1 MQDGCRILESGKSG
15 KMAKIYQHH
24 KFPPCLGFPSMGE
37 RMRRILHTF
46 SDITRYKFVKAMLW
60 GRINCRGACIAVGGR
75 WQLPLC
81 YFFVKYPVLGL
92 AIETSSLFALYFTA
106 PLRFVQL

>member
-1 MQDGCRILESGKSG
+1 M
-15 KMAKIYQHH
+15 
-24 KFPPCLGFPSMGE
+24 
-37 RMRRILHTF
+37 F
-46 SDITRYKFVKAMLW
+46 SPRYKFVEAMLW
-60 GRINCRGACIAVGGR
+60 GRITSRGTCIAVGGR

-106 PLRFVQL
+106 PLRLVQL